1 MALVTFTPNTKI
13 VSADVNANFAGLAD
27 ASLIA
32 AGAIALSKLTATA
45 FSAFTPST
53 TGFTGSPTETG
64 YYLQVGKIVFVYYSV
79 SGTSNATS
87 LTFTLPVA
95 AKRDA
100 RFVGAAATDNGSA
113 QTTTPY
119 FGFAASSTTC
129 TTFKTLADGLWTNTN
144 AKAIS
149 GSFFYESI

>member
-1 MALVTFTPNTKI
+1 MAMVTFTANTKI

-27 ASLIA
+27 GSLIS

-45 FSAFTPST
+45 FSTFTPAS
-53 TGFTGSPTETG
+53 TGFSGTPTEVA
-64 YYLQVGKIVFVYYSV
+64 YYLQIGKIAFVFYSV
-79 SGTSNATS
+79 SGTSNATT

-95 AKRDA
+95 AKRDQ

-119 FGFAASSTTC
+119 YSMTASSSTC
-129 TTFKTLADGLWTNTN
+129 TVYKTLADGAWTSSNS
-144 AKAIS
+144 KAVS
-149 GSFFYESI
+149 GLFFYETI